1 MQQNF
6 WISAGVDNL
15 CNDLEFMLSRKVG
28 VYWRLCW
35 GIITPVLMIVILVY
49 AMAIMKPETY
59 HDEPF
64 PSSAYGKN
72 IETTTFNIK
81 N

>member
-1 MQQNF
+1 
-6 WISAGVDNL
+6 
-15 CNDLEFMLSRKVG
+15 
-28 VYWRLCW
+28 
-35 GIITPVLMIVILVY
+35 VY